1 MANLFNISKGQV
13 ETVSDEQVDDLIE
26 SGDYGF
32 PTGEQVPLVKFG
44 EELGDYYDP
53 QKASELYES
62 GEYFYNRQS
71 ADNKKIKDFESVEQL
86 AKSAG
91 TGLLQAGTLG
101 FGEGALIDAGLIDPE
116 ASKMRDLAY
125 PGTKIGSELV
135 GDVGLTVL
143 TGGGSLVGKA
153 ATKVG
158 TKLGQKVAKSAVTNL
173 AEKAVKKATGL
184 SAKGMARTGL
194 LAAGR
199 GAGEDYTIAARNN
212 ESLDGEIVAENMIK
226 NFAAGAV
233 LDALG
238 QKILKP
244 RVKKQV
250 DIKNLDTVDRE
261 LLSEIPVHEQLQK
274 FNDTKDRLPIRYIRA
289 NIDGSEATHVGKGYE
304 AVIDMDSLSP
314 AIVDINDIQSLES
327 YGKRYGV
334 DGFGDYAFN
343 LNKELIDSPDAIF
356 DEMLSFRKQ
365 DLLKDTLA
373 LRELEEQTLSKA
385 SQADKKVSLG
395 YARLKKRSLELV
407 KKASNEGLSIA
418 EKKELERTQRKLN
431 DLMKGQRK
439 TKGIL
444 SREAK
449 KIDKQQKIIAPVPIA
464 IKKGNELRVFNNDD
478 LMGAIKAV
486 KTQASKVELPLKSS
500 SQTILKNIGLK
511 PKALIRYGDVKLE
524 KIADRAR
531 LLADDMPLG
540 MKDFSPGKMIEKI
553 ANNKDQVATEL
564 ESLYAVADNYAD
576 KVGGYSATNAELKSL
591 LKRMVTREHIDNVTG
606 EVRDALSLENAKGF
620 IDEIFSTLP
629 QGEQIAARTTRSIR
643 QNADSI
649 VNFATPMGDLPQ
661 KQAAAAKARKLL
673 NEILIQMMDASDGS
687 KKLSKKLKS
696 LNNDYF
702 ELSILEDATTA
713 QSAKNKLGS
722 SGKLRGDLFAFALGG
737 APGLAIKFVTEKV
750 RDKLEVPF
758 TIALQDALNK
768 EAGNKLNQIRVSA
781 IGFVDKTSKAIFSPS
796 VIATTLGT
804 MPTDISKTYEKDVRN
819 LEAIKRDAQTTE
831 KRINSM
837 FQEVGE
843 VYPNV
848 ALNAV
853 ETTKKIID
861 KLDDTI
867 PKPLSMDFLDSGW
880 KPSEVELRKYHR
892 TREYLFNPLKAI
904 KDIKNGIIT
913 PESKDILKNIYPEMW
928 RHLVMEIEQEMQR
941 KKMSPMRR
949 NEVRKRLGNSGAQS
963 TRMESIKAM
972 QNQRIRKAD
981 LNASQELT
989 ETQRLQGE

>member
-1 MANLFNISKGQV
+1 MANLFNISKGQI
-13 ETVSDEQVDDLIE
+13 ETVSDEQVDDLLE

-32 PTGEQVPLVKFG
+32 PVGEQVPLVRFG
-44 EELGDYYDP
+44 EELGDYYEP
-53 QKASELYES
+53 QKASELYEA

-71 ADNKKIKDFESVEQL
+71 AEDKKIKDFESVEQL

-91 TGLLQAGTLG
+91 TGLLQAATLG
-101 FGEGALIDAGLIDPE
+101 FGEGALIESGLIDPE

-153 ATKVG
+153 ATKI
-158 TKLGQKVAKSAVTNL
+158 GQKVAKSAVTNL
-173 AEKAVKKATGL
+173 AETAVKKATGL
-184 SAKGMARTGL
+184 SAKKMGRTGI

-199 GAGEDYTIAARNN
+199 GFGEDYTVAARNN
-212 ESLDGEIVAENMIK
+212 ETLDGEIVAENMIK
-226 NFAAGAV
+226 NFAAGSV

-274 FNDTKDRLPIRYIRA
+274 FNDKGDRFPVRYIRA
-289 NIDGSEATHVGKGYE
+289 KIDGNEATHIGKGYE

-314 AIVDINDIQSLES
+314 AIVDIDNIQSLES
-327 YGKRYGV
+327 YGKRYGL
-334 DGFGDYAFN
+334 DGFGDYAFT
-343 LNKELIDSPDAIF
+343 LDKELIDSPDALF
-356 DEMLSFRKQ
+356 SQMLSFRKQ
-365 DLLKDTLA
+365 ELIKDTLA
-373 LRELEEQTLSKA
+373 LKEIEDLALSKA
-385 SQADKKVSLG
+385 TKADKSVALG
-395 YARLKKRSLELV
+395 YGRLKKRSLELV
-407 KKASNEGLSIA
+407 KKASNEGLAIA

-431 DLMKGQRK
+431 ALMKGQRK
-439 TKGIL
+439 AKGIL
-444 SREAK
+444 SKEAK

-464 IKKGNELRVFNNDD
+464 IKKGNELRVFSNDD
-478 LMGAIKAV
+478 LMGAIKSV
-486 KTQASKVELPLKSS
+486 RTQASKIELPLKTS
-500 SQTILKNIGLK
+500 SQTILKNIGIT
-511 PKALIRYGDVKLE
+511 PKDLRRYGDVKLE
-524 KIADRAR
+524 KIADRTR
-531 LLADDMPLG
+531 DLADDIKFG
-540 MKDFSPGKMIEKI
+540 MKDFSPEKMIDKI
-553 ANNKDQVATEL
+553 ASQKDQAATEL
-564 ESLYAVADNYAD
+564 ESLYAAADNYAD
-576 KVGGYSATNAELKSL
+576 KFGGYTATNAQLKSL
-591 LKRMVTREHIDNVTG
+591 LKKLTTREHIDEVTG
-606 EVRDALSLENAKGF
+606 EIKDVLSLENAKGF
-620 IDEIFSTLP
+620 VDDIFSTLP
-629 QGEQIAARTTRSIR
+629 LDEQVTARTTRSIR
-643 QNADSI
+643 QAADSL
-649 VNFATPMGDLPQ
+649 VNFASPMGDLPQ
-661 KQAAAAKARKLL
+661 KQAAAVKARKLL
-673 NEILIQMMDASDGS
+673 NDILVQMMDASDES
-687 KKLSKKLKS
+687 KKLSKKLKA

-702 ELSILEDATTA
+702 ELSILENATTTKA
-713 QSAKNKLGS
+713 SKNKLGS

-737 APGLAIKFVTEKV
+737 APGLAIRFVTEKIK
-750 RDKLEVPF
+750 DKLEVPF
-758 TIALQDALNK
+758 TVALQDALNQ
-768 EAGNKLNQIRVSA
+768 EAGNKLNQIRSSA

-819 LEAIKRDAQTTE
+819 LDAIKKDMQTTE
-831 KRINSM
+831 KRINNM
-837 FQEVGE
+837 FQDVGE
-843 VYPNV
+843 VYPNIAV
-848 ALNAV
+848 NAV

-861 KLDDTI
+861 KLDDAI
-867 PKPLSMDFLDSGW
+867 PKPLSMDFLDSSW

-892 TREYLFNPLKAI
+892 TREYLFSPLKAI
-904 KDIKNGIIT
+904 KDIKNGVIT

-963 TRMESIKAM
+963 TRMESVKAM
-972 QNQRIRKAD
+972 QGQRIRKAD